1 MENLDNILDGTL
13 DLPYPAATKQ
23 VAGIV
28 NGVKT
33 DVMVIKFSDKIMVTI
48 SQEGR
53 LAHWLHVPMANQN
66 PGTEGAHTFSE
77 GGEDS
82 LLPLSGLTATSLL
95 GGYASGQDTVGQL
108 LARQIANSI
117 AIKSPNEK
125 RLLVVGLG
133 LRPSDADRD
142 AFFAINDLVLQCI

>member
-1 MENLDNILDGTL
+1 ME
-13 DLPYPAATKQ
+13 
-23 VAGIV
+23 
-28 NGVKT
+28 
-33 DVMVIKFSDKIMVTI
+33 
-48 SQEGR
+48 
-53 LAHWLHVPMANQN
+53 NQN

-77 GGEDS
+77 DGEDS

-133 LRPSDADRD
+133 LRPIDVDRD
-142 AFFAINDLVLQCI
+142 AFFAINDLALQCI